1 MKRVRSKERLEAR
14 RPGVPG
20 MLPRRGS
27 RADASPGVLPGGGGA
42 ELVMTIQTNAVTA
55 NSVRA
60 KGYAAN
66 VRLLP
71 RGRVKLV
78 RRGGADGTRRFRD
91 NPACE

>member
-1 MKRVRSKERLEAR
+1 
-14 RPGVPG
+14 
-20 MLPRRGS
+20 
-27 RADASPGVLPGGGGA
+27 
-42 ELVMTIQTNAVTA
+42 MTIQTNAVTA

-78 RRGGADGTRRFRD
+78 RRGGADGSHPFRD

>member
-1 MKRVRSKERLEAR
+1 
-14 RPGVPG
+14 
-20 MLPRRGS
+20 
-27 RADASPGVLPGGGGA
+27 
-42 ELVMTIQTNAVTA
+42 MTIQTNAVAA
-55 NSVRA
+55 NSVQA

-78 RRGGADGTRRFRD
+78 HRGGADGGRPFRD

>member
-1 MKRVRSKERLEAR
+1 MKRVRSKERLDAR
-14 RPGVPG
+14 RYGAPGIV
-20 MLPRRGS
+20 PRRGS

-42 ELVMTIQTNAVTA
+42 GLVMTIQTNAVTA
-55 NSVRA
+55 NSVQA

-78 RRGGADGTRRFRD
+78 PRGGADRGRPFRD